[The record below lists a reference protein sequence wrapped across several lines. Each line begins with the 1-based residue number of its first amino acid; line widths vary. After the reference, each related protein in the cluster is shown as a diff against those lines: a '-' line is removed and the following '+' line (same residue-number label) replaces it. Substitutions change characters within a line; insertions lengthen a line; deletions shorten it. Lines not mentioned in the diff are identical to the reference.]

1 MSIKL
6 KTSLDNCNI
15 SDHYQ
20 FYNAFHIR
28 NHIIIHFIPAHII
41 NSSNGEQ
48 AASSI
53 SQTRRKTLT
62 AQLNI
67 TLVQY
72 NISLLHYQPNL
83 TGQTWPTIN

>member
-15 SDHYQ
+15 LSLIITNSIMQ
-20 FYNAFHIR
+20 FHIP

-53 SQTRRKTLT
+53 SQTYRKTLT

-67 TLVQY
+67 TSHRRSHAL
-72 NISLLHYQPNL
+72 IEHS
-83 TGQTWPTIN
+83 IM